1 MAFCYVANLGLVR
14 KKGTNSYSY
23 IKNYLILQRVLEMEI
38 KPITGSPI
46 MRGFT
51 GENWITFCR

>member
-1 MAFCYVANLGLVR
+1 MVFCYVAKLELVR

-23 IKNYLILQRVLEMEI
+23 IKKYLILQRVLEMEI

-46 MRGFT
+46 MRGLT